1 MKTDLKELQEKLKQK
16 YNVIIQNKSAW
27 NGKTV
32 NDFFVENRKIIS
44 ALLKEYPKFKYKDVQ
59 MLAGL
64 TEGEMPFEKELIQ
77 TKLLISILNED
88 NAVLLPRYVHRILN
102 DTFDVRL
109 NDGSLADCVI
119 FLPSKEQ
126 YIEFKLCHDEYLGKH
141 INKATKTA
149 DMIFIVVDDWEIRD
163 RIHFKYNLSKRSSRW
178 NLTDTSNV
186 ILCDINGNG
195 MWKIRKE
202 TSKDLLLFNSP
213 MATSDRVPGLG
224 HRTDEITSPTAS
236 LLYLNEM
243 QAVNKDLT
251 ISYPA
256 YFLTESEIYFI
267 EKEKYYFLYGGKLDN
282 AESRDEYKIVSDRM
296 KYHGL
301 KSIHPKAIIGSKEDK
316 LWLEMA
322 TSVVEFESKTKT
334 KLCSIGAAEFAK
346 NIGVERINI
355 EQILPGFS
363 FENKN
368 EKENKRQGK
377 QQ

>member
-149 DMIFIVVDDWEIRD
+149 DMIFIVVDDWEIGD

-236 LLYLNEM
+236 IVYLNELKY
-243 QAVNKDLT
+243 VNPRLYIHYPSYFVEQSKSFLIEKPEYLFLFGGNLKHIESRNEYSTVKKEFSKHGIRVILPKDL
-251 ISYPA
+251 
-256 YFLTESEIYFI
+256 LGSE
-267 EKEKYYFLYGGKLDN
+267 EN
-282 AESRDEYKIVSDRM
+282 
-296 KYHGL
+296 
-301 KSIHPKAIIGSKEDK
+301 K
-316 LWLEMA
+316 LWLKLA
-322 TSVVEFESKTKT
+322 TAVIGFRSATGT
-334 KLCSIGAAEFAK
+334 KLYSLSAESFAK
-346 NIGVERINI
+346 KLGIPKLNI
-355 EQILPGFS
+355 EHFLPGFS
-363 FENKN
+363 FEKN
-368 EKENKRQGK
+368 NYKEKNM
-377 QQ
+377 

>member
-186 ILCDINGNG
+186 IFCDINGNG

-202 TSKDLLLFNSP
+202 TSK
-213 MATSDRVPGLG
+213 G
-224 HRTDEITSPTAS
+224 AS
-236 LLYLNEM
+236 
-243 QAVNKDLT
+243 
-251 ISYPA
+251 
-256 YFLTESEIYFI
+256 
-267 EKEKYYFLYGGKLDN
+267 
-282 AESRDEYKIVSDRM
+282 R
-296 KYHGL
+296 
-301 KSIHPKAIIGSKEDK
+301 
-316 LWLEMA
+316 
-322 TSVVEFESKTKT
+322 
-334 KLCSIGAAEFAK
+334 
-346 NIGVERINI
+346 
-355 EQILPGFS
+355 
-363 FENKN
+363 
-368 EKENKRQGK
+368 
-377 QQ
+377 